1 MIKCFFYISLSLL
14 FFNFSLAN
22 DIDIQE
28 DINLSF
34 VCDLEKKILKNSEY
48 NYQTFLAKDLDDK
61 GLDKLDIEA
70 KKPETLLIN
79 GLSLFLSDI
88 TKLNVKI
95 VDKDVVLFKAIDQ
108 ENNYSESGIINRKS
122 GELVHEITKNAILK
136 AIENPRSIDYNLV
149 NAQQARRVLDRLVGY
164 ELSPVLWKKVKAGLS
179 AGRVQSVCVRVI
191 VEKEREIQKHE
202 FQNSFKTSGIFYIN

>member
-1 MIKCFFYISLSLL
+1 MIKCFFYISFSLL

-95 VDKDVVLFKAIDQ
+95 VNKDVVLFKAIDQ

-122 GELVHEITKNAILK
+122 GELVHEITKNVQK
-136 AIENPRSIDYNLV
+136 ANSEKDISFYLC
-149 NAQQARRVLDRLVGY
+149 
-164 ELSPVLWKKVKAGLS
+164 KK
-179 AGRVQSVCVRVI
+179 R
-191 VEKEREIQKHE
+191 EK
-202 FQNSFKTSGIFYIN
+202 NV

>member
-95 VDKDVVLFKAIDQ
+95 VNKDVVLFKAIDQ
-108 ENNYSESGIINRKS
+108 EKNYSESGIINRKS
-122 GELVHEITKNAILK
+122 GELVHEITKNVQK
-136 AIENPRSIDYNLV
+136 ANSEKDISFYLCKKREK
-149 NAQQARRVLDRLVGY
+149 NA
-164 ELSPVLWKKVKAGLS
+164 
-179 AGRVQSVCVRVI
+179 
-191 VEKEREIQKHE
+191 
-202 FQNSFKTSGIFYIN
+202 